1 MNNRQKKV
9 NLLWII
15 SMLIMWVNGI
25 VLFNKGRKLK
35 INLWTICGIIV
46 TLLNFLTPPICMTTS
61 NDNLMLTLTLLWFIS
76 PIAAFF
82 IVISKRKEYI
92 EKMSMI
98 NFAKANNLQYKNI
111 DELTEN
117 YNKYIGKENK
127 TEAEKWEDLAKK
139 QNDTTEATKSDTQ
152 TPNFNIDENVVST
165 DESDS
170 VKEDDVIGQKE
181 QENEII
187 KEDVSVT
194 RTEEKPS
201 KLEDRLKKLK

>member
-35 INLWTICGIIV
+35 INLWTIRGIIV

-82 IVISKRKEYI
+82 IVISKRKE
-92 EKMSMI
+92 
-98 NFAKANNLQYKNI
+98 
-111 DELTEN
+111 
-117 YNKYIGKENK
+117 
-127 TEAEKWEDLAKK
+127 
-139 QNDTTEATKSDTQ
+139 
-152 TPNFNIDENVVST
+152 
-165 DESDS
+165 
-170 VKEDDVIGQKE
+170 
-181 QENEII
+181 
-187 KEDVSVT
+187 
-194 RTEEKPS
+194 
-201 KLEDRLKKLK
+201 